1 MAAAR
6 GAPERG
12 RAAVSGV
19 ARAATVARAARVAA
33 VALLTA
39 LAGLSVGAPARAD
52 LSDDAARVARM
63 WSLSGARVARR
74 PPLFVEHGRSRLIA
88 ITPPPSGAAVAPG
101 AAGAAVAP
109 GAGGG
114 DGASRGPGAAGAGRA
129 KAEECLTVAFLAPRI
144 VEFTVEPEP
153 APDDA
158 SAIEG
163 LVHRLRGRDPDDER
177 RVHSA
182 AGAAM
187 ITRCGPAR
195 DELRR
200 VTVGMLSPRG
210 ALEVVV
216 AASDGAPERV
226 QSILPERAFGPV
238 APRGDPGRPAE
249 PGPLDARVVRAAR
262 RARADGA
269 LRVAPTEMRAS
280 VVGTGQFSVKL
291 SEGCHRI
298 DLMAEV
304 PRATVRRATD
314 IDAEA
319 REAGSGRLLD
329 RDRSDAPDARL
340 DFCLGAP
347 GVVEVPFLGAAGPV
361 KVVLSDA
368 QWPLPAYVPGHF
380 GARARGNLAAA
391 LHRRH
396 APAPRAQ
403 PIAEAV
409 GMQGDTLVP
418 VQVEPGRCYFAA
430 AALVRGEV
438 RALRISAELGDR
450 AARDDAGE
458 RSEGAGVAFCS
469 ELEESAAVRVV
480 ARGNSPVWV
489 LAVWPMD

>member
-1 MAAAR
+1 MA
-6 GAPERG
+6 
-12 RAAVSGV
+12 RAAVLS
-19 ARAATVARAARVAA
+19 
-33 VALLTA
+33 LLTA
-39 LAGLSVGAPARAD
+39 LAGLSVGGPARAD

-63 WSLSGARVARR
+63 WSLSGARVARL

-88 ITPPPSGAAVAPG
+88 ISPPPAGAAAGAAGRAG
-101 AAGAAVAP
+101 AAGAARDP
-109 GAGGG
+109 GAG
-114 DGASRGPGAAGAGRA
+114 RV
-129 KAEECLTVAFLAPRI
+129 KADECLTVAFLAPRI

-153 APDDA
+153 APGDA
-158 SAIEG
+158 SALEG
-163 LVHRLRGRDPDDER
+163 LVGRLRGRDPDDER
-177 RVHSA
+177 RVQSA

-195 DELRR
+195 EELRR
-200 VTVGMLSPRG
+200 VTVDMLSSRG
-210 ALEVVV
+210 ALDVVV
-216 AASDGAPERV
+216 AASSGVLDRV
-226 QSILPERAFGPV
+226 ESILPERAFGPV

-249 PGPLDARVVRAAR
+249 PGPLDARVGRAAR

-269 LRVAPTEMRAS
+269 LRVVPTDMRAS

-291 SEGCHRI
+291 SEGCHRV

-304 PRATVRRATD
+304 PSATVRRATD

-319 REAGSGRLLD
+319 REAGTGRLLD

-340 DFCLGAP
+340 DFCLGEP
-347 GVVEVPFLGAAGPV
+347 GVVEIPFLGAAGPV

-368 QWPLPAYVPGHF
+368 QWSMPPYVPGHF

-409 GMQGDTLVP
+409 GTQGDTLVP
-418 VQVEPGRCYFAA
+418 VQIEPGRCYFAA
-430 AALVRGEV
+430 AALVRGEL

-450 AARDDAGE
+450 AARDDAGD

-469 ELEESAAVRVV
+469 DLEESAALRVA
-480 ARGNSPVWV
+480 ARGNSPVWA